1 MPPNMPPPGG
11 MGGMPP
17 PNAYPGMD
25 VAPGMGAPGM
35 GAPGMGTPGM
45 GSPGMPAYSPQAPMD
60 GTNPGYTPDLSQQ
73 PQQPPAGGAPE
84 ESFEERLARLKNM

>member
-17 PNAYPGMD
+17 PGMGGMPMPPPNTYPGMD
-25 VAPGMGAPGM
+25 VTSGMNIPGMGA
-35 GAPGMGTPGM
+35 
-45 GSPGMPAYSPQAPMD
+45 PGMPAYSPQAPMD
-60 GTNPGYTPDLSQQ
+60 GSNPGYTPDLSQQ